1 MLRISTHTHTD
12 RLLRYGDFGS
22 GFREIWLIL
31 LPSSSAAA
39 KMVSSRAA
47 RATVAAVALMST
59 LAFLAPSSPRVAP
72 PAHRGM
78 TPAIGD
84 SDNQGGL
91 QLSASVGFAAVLAAA
106 VLRRASITD
115 KVSFD
120 NIAREWRCKWS
131 ADDDK
136 ASLDAAQ
143 EALDSVISDVKSVE
157 GVKSVQ
163 RVVCGGC
170 LDFKVVVKLPADKFG
185 DWENAGFA
193 PEEHSWTSSRPSMAS
208 LPWRRR
214 PTRLKRSKRSACAQC
229 RCLVGLTFG
238 SLVAGEALFAGLLRI
253 PGGCASDVVSAG

>member
-1 MLRISTHTHTD
+1 M
-12 RLLRYGDFGS
+12 
-22 GFREIWLIL
+22 
-31 LPSSSAAA
+31 AA
-39 KMVSSRAA
+39 SRAA
-47 RATVAAVALMST
+47 RVTVAAVALMST

-78 TPAIGD
+78 APASIGD

-91 QLSASVGFAAVLAAA
+91 QLSASVGFAALLAAA

-143 EALDSVISDVKSVE
+143 EALDSVISDVKSVD

-193 PEEHSWTSSRPSMAS
+193 PEEAF
-208 LPWRRR
+208 LDK
-214 PTRLKRSKRSACAQC
+214 LKAIDGISTVETQTYT
-229 RCLVGLTFG
+229 LEEV
-238 SLVAGEALFAGLLRI
+238 
-253 PGGCASDVVSAG
+253 